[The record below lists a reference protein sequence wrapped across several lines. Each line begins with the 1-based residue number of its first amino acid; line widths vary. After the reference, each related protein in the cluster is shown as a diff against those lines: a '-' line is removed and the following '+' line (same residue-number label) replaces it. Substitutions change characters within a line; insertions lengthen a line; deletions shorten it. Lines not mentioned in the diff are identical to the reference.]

1 MFYPIKLDKMRN
13 FRYDMRAIDR
23 IEKAFG
29 KPLMKIDELQ
39 DPSFLTVEQAATL
52 IWAGLAHE
60 DKDLTPDK
68 VIDLVSEH
76 STQYEALKEMWKA
89 FYESQGIEV
98 KEETEETEVE
108 TDEKNE

>member
-29 KPLMKIDELQ
+29 KPLMKIEELQ
-39 DPSFLTVEQAATL
+39 DASLLTAEQTATL
-52 IWAGLAHE
+52 MWAGLTHE

-76 STQYEALKEMWKA
+76 STQYEVSKEMWKA
-89 FYESQGIEV
+89 FYKSQGMEID
-98 KEETEETEVE
+98 EETEKKEVD